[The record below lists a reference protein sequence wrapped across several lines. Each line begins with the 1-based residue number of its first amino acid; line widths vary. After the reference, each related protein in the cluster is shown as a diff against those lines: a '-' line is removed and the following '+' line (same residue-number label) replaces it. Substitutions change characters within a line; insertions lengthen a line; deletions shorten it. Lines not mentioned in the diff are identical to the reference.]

1 MSASA
6 STSNITVL
14 VIEKNGDVREHVIKS
29 FDESELYK
37 KAGFK
42 TADGFKSHTE
52 WNIEDLN
59 DQQYNISIYGKTK
72 GRANQEN
79 KYEFPP
85 PIDNILFFG
94 SCVLVNR
101 QNGIPVSFRTED
113 WENVYDYLYGG
124 FEDADEDDEDDDDDE
139 EDSEEDG
146 GVPLNK
152 YGYAK
157 DGFVVDDDE
166 EAEDE
171 YETEEEDEEMDEN
184 GDASRKKS
192 KTSNNKK
199 SAAAAS
205 KKKTVT
211 TTSVSASGTA
221 TASAVSSKK
230 TAAAS
235 KKATLAETIVAE
247 ILENVFECTSELSE
261 ESYLE

>member
-6 STSNITVL
+6 SNITVL
-14 VIEKNGDVREHVIKS
+14 IIEKNGDVREHVIKS

-42 TADGFKSHTE
+42 TVDGFKCHNE
-52 WNIEDLN
+52 WIIEDLN
-59 DQQYNISIYGKTK
+59 DQKYNISIYGKTK

-94 SCVLVNR
+94 SCVLMNR

-124 FEDADEDDEDDDDDE
+124 FEDADDDDDDDDDE
-139 EDSEEDG
+139 ESEEDG

-157 DGFVVDDDE
+157 DGFVVDDE
-166 EAEDE
+166 EEVEDE
-171 YETEEEDEEMDEN
+171 YETEEENEEMDED
-184 GDASRKKS
+184 GEVSRKKS
-192 KTSNNKK
+192 KTSNNK
-199 SAAAAS
+199 STAA
-205 KKKTVT
+205 KKKTV
-211 TTSVSASGTA
+211 AS
-221 TASAVSSKK
+221 SSSKK
-230 TAAAS
+230 TPSAS
-235 KKATLAETIVAE
+235 KKATLAETIAAE
-247 ILENVFECTSELSE
+247 ILQNVFECTSELSE
-261 ESYLE
+261 EAYLE